1 MLGFQS
7 NEDCSGRKIQMRNQ
21 KDFDNIVRLIQR
33 FMDFRFV
40 TLFLFNKAGNEIVGW
55 EFLTF
60 KDDLFYLA

>member
-1 MLGFQS
+1 
-7 NEDCSGRKIQMRNQ
+7 MRNQ

-40 TLFLFNKAGNEIVGW
+40 TLFLFNKAGNEIIGW
-55 EFLTF
+55 ESLTS